1 MWIIPAID
9 IKDGRCVRLRQGR
22 MDDETVFSEDPVAV
36 ALRWAE
42 AGADRLHLV
51 DLDGAVA
58 GGSRHAALIER
69 IVRAVPD
76 MKVQVGGGIRDARAA
91 KSCFDAGVDTV
102 VIGTLAV
109 RDSAAARE
117 LCRRHPHRIA
127 IAVDVR
133 DGLVQT
139 AGWLE
144 GSELRAG
151 DLAERFADWEPASY
165 IYTDINR
172 DGLLGGL
179 DLKNIEEFAAST
191 ATPVIAS
198 GGVSS
203 HEDIEALEA
212 GGRARVAGVIIGRAL
227 YEGRIDLARLLARPA
242 QGGFR
247 ANP

>member
-36 ALRWAE
+36 AQRWAG

-51 DLDGAVA
+51 DLDGAIA
-58 GGSRHAALIER
+58 GGRRHASLIER
-69 IVRAVPD
+69 IVRAVPGVQ
-76 MKVQVGGGIRDARAA
+76 VQVGGGIRDAQAA
-91 KSCFDAGVDTV
+91 ETYFSAGVETV

-109 RDSAAARE
+109 RDAVAAQE
-117 LCRRHPHRIA
+117 LCRSHPHRIA

-133 DGLVQT
+133 DGLVQV
-139 AGWLE
+139 AGWVE
-144 GSELRAG
+144 ESKFSAS
-151 DLAERFADWEPASY
+151 DLAERFADSDPASY
-165 IYTDINR
+165 IYTDISR

-179 DLKNIEEFAAST
+179 DVKNIEEFAAST

-203 HEDIEALEA
+203 YEDIEALEA
-212 GGRARVAGVIIGRAL
+212 GGRPKVAGVIVGRAL
-227 YEGRIDLARLLARPA
+227 YEGAIDLAQLLARPA
-242 QGGFR
+242 
-247 ANP
+247 